1 MVEDE
6 EEYTIIDTEEAELVK
21 ALLEDPNA
29 LTVIKKLYENNGLE
43 HETLRELVPDPNSL
57 EQTIALLIKAGLID
71 SGFVW
76 VSDEKNDDENDGEEE
91 CPLSFTVVFR
101 FLYFDKI
108 FSLSIDFAPIETI
121 GKKSV
126 ESVVFFLFHTHF
138 GAIRC
143 IFDEVITH
151 NLFGFFTAD
160 FYGRKVHAVG
170 RKNLPRIFA
179 FSRRKFGFTH
189 CNISQ
194 QTDRNDGAVAQ
205 IVFAV
210 LSVFIFAGDG
220 FVVSVILDNIQHE
233 I

>member
-91 CPLSFTVVFR
+91 
-101 FLYFDKI
+101 
-108 FSLSIDFAPIETI
+108 
-121 GKKSV
+121 
-126 ESVVFFLFHTHF
+126 
-138 GAIRC
+138 
-143 IFDEVITH
+143 
-151 NLFGFFTAD
+151 
-160 FYGRKVHAVG
+160 
-170 RKNLPRIFA
+170 
-179 FSRRKFGFTH
+179 
-189 CNISQ
+189 
-194 QTDRNDGAVAQ
+194 
-205 IVFAV
+205 
-210 LSVFIFAGDG
+210 
-220 FVVSVILDNIQHE
+220 
-233 I
+233 